1 MKKLKQTAEKGK
13 SKQVLLVVSRTNKSR
28 KNKELKKYHQSNWLF
43 KAFLPLLKKEMS
55 RFDVL
60 SYKQ

>member
-1 MKKLKQTAEKGK
+1 
-13 SKQVLLVVSRTNKSR
+13 VLLVVSRTNKNR
-28 KNKELKKYHQSNWLF
+28 EKQGIKEKSSSNWLF